1 MADPLADH
9 APLVLVVDDE
19 PVLLRLMER
28 ALAQAGYQVQT
39 ASTGLRAL
47 ELIDSGPIPPD
58 ILVTDICMDGLNG
71 VELAKVLSSKH
82 PSVQVLLV
90 SGYDPEHTEV
100 AWPFLRK
107 PFSPDALARAVQQLV
122 VPRPPLWASSHP

>member
-1 MADPLADH
+1 MAGPLADH

-47 ELIDSGPIPPD
+47 ELVGSRPIPPD

-71 VELAKVLSSKH
+71 VELAKVITTKH

-90 SGYDPEHTEV
+90 SGYDPEHTEL

-107 PFSPDALARAVQQLV
+107 PFSPDTLVRAVEQLV
-122 VPRPPLWASSHP
+122 AQRPLFGHSKAG